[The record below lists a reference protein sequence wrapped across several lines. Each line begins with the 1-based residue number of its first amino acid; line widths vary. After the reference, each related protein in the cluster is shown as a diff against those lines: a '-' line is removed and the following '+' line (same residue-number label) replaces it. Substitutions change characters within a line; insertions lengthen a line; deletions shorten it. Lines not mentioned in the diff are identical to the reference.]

1 MSEIIKLVNVKKKF
15 GSHAIFE
22 NLNLNVEEND
32 FVAIVGKSGKGKTT
46 LLNMIGCIEPITSG
60 EINVCGIKNPNIN
73 KKSGSQLLR
82 NKISFL
88 FQNYALVDDE
98 TVNFNLD
105 IALRF
110 TKSSKSEKATLKKDA
125 LKMVG
130 LSGYESRKVYELS
143 GGEQQRIAIARAILK
158 PSNLVLADEPT
169 GSLDPENRDIVLK
182 LLSKM
187 NEMGKTIIVVTHDI
201 TVADYCKRKIII

>member
-187 NEMGKTIIVVTHDI
+187 NEMGKTIIVVTHDSI
-201 TVADYCKRKIII
+201 VADYCKRKIII

>member
-1 MSEIIKLVNVKKKF
+1 MIKLVNVKKKF

-187 NEMGKTIIVVTHDI
+187 NEMGKTIIVVTHDSI
-201 TVADYCKRKIII
+201 VADYCKRKIII

>member
-169 GSLDPENRDIVLK
+169 GSLDPENRDIILK

-187 NEMGKTIIVVTHDI
+187 NEMGKTIIVVTHDS

>member
-110 TKSSKSEKATLKKDA
+110 TKGSKSEKDTLKKDA

-187 NEMGKTIIVVTHDI
+187 NEMGKTIIVVTHDS

>member
-187 NEMGKTIIVVTHDI
+187 NEMGKTIIVVTHDS

>member
-169 GSLDPENRDIVLK
+169 GSLDPENTDIVLK

-187 NEMGKTIIVVTHDI
+187 NEMGKTIMVVTHDS

>member
-73 KKSGSQLLR
+73 KKSGSHLLR

-169 GSLDPENRDIVLK
+169 GSLDPENRD
-182 LLSKM
+182 
-187 NEMGKTIIVVTHDI
+187 
-201 TVADYCKRKIII
+201 KIGRAS

>member
-1 MSEIIKLVNVKKKF
+1 MSEIIKLINVKKQF
-15 GSHAIFE
+15 GSHVIFE
-22 NLNLNVEEND
+22 NLNLKIKEND

-60 EINVCGIKNPNIN
+60 EINICGIKNPNIN
-73 KKSGSQLLR
+73 KKSGSDLLR

-98 TVNFNLD
+98 NVNFNLD

-110 TKSSKSEKATLKKDA
+110 TKGSKSEKDKLKKNA
-125 LKMVG
+125 LKMVQ

-143 GGEQQRIAIARAILK
+143 GGEQQRVAIARAILK

-182 LLSKM
+182 LLSTM
-187 NEMGKTIIVVTHDI
+187 NEMGKTIIVVTHDNI
-201 TVADYCKRKIII
+201 VADYCKRKIVI

>member
-73 KKSGSQLLR
+73 KKSGSHLLR

-187 NEMGKTIIVVTHDI
+187 NEMGKTIIVVTHDS

>member
-1 MSEIIKLVNVKKKF
+1 MIKLVNVKKKF

-187 NEMGKTIIVVTHDI
+187 NEMGKTIIVVTHDS

>member
-1 MSEIIKLVNVKKKF
+1 MIKLVNVKKKF

-73 KKSGSQLLR
+73 KKSGSHLLR

-187 NEMGKTIIVVTHDI
+187 NEMGKTIIVVTHDSI
-201 TVADYCKRKIII
+201 VADYCKRKIII